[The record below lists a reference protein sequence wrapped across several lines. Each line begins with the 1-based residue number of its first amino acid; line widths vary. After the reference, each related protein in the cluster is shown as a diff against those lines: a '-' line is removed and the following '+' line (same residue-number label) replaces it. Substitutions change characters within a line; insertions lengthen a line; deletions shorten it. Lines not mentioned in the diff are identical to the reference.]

1 MKVIMRIS
9 KIITTRSY
17 HNGFNKGYEVG
28 YTDGK
33 SDITER
39 NYENNSQR

>member
-1 MKVIMRIS
+1 MKLKKIMKIS
-9 KIITTRSY
+9 EIIGYRLY

-39 NYENNSQR
+39 NK